1 MEKQN
6 EKMRKGGHRQ
16 RERDGKRGEQ
26 TTELIFGNT
35 DFKINMV
42 KGELYI
48 FFIKSA
54 VKTFLL

>member
-1 MEKQN
+1 MK
-6 EKMRKGGHRQ
+6 KMRKGGHRQ

-26 TTELIFGNT
+26 TTKLIFGNT

-48 FFIKSA
+48 F
-54 VKTFLL
+54 LLKMQ